1 MPRVNGATGPTRRDD
16 AVLHV
21 ITALDVGGAEL
32 ALKRLVLSAPPG
44 AARHIVVSL
53 RDTGVVGRELQQEG
67 IEVHAVGMRG
77 PFSAIRGFVHLARLI
92 SRIDPAI
99 VQTWMYHGDLFGG
112 LAARLAGRR
121 DIIWGIRQT
130 GFGPGA
136 SAATVAV
143 MRLCA
148 RLSFSVPRLIVC
160 CAESARLSHVAF
172 GYCEQKM
179 RVIVNGFDLPALP
192 DLEARRPAV
201 RAEIGA
207 QRGQVVIGMVG
218 RFDPLK
224 NHRGFVT
231 AARDV
236 ARRHA
241 SAFFMLVGRGVERSN
256 AELMAWIDEA
266 GLQDRCAVLGERRD
280 IVSCMAAM
288 DVFCLPSL
296 LEGFPNVVGEAMALG
311 LPCVVT
317 DAGDAASLVGDT
329 GWVVPTNDPV
339 RLAAALDEVVAL
351 GPERRRE
358 AGRAAR
364 ARIGERFSMARTRAS
379 FDRAYAELRGQAG

>member
-1 MPRVNGATGPTRRDD
+1 MNGTIIPARRDD
-16 AVLHV
+16 TVLHV
-21 ITALDVGGAEL
+21 ITALDIGGAEL
-32 ALKRLVLSAPPG
+32 ALKRLVLNAPRT
-44 AARHIVVSL
+44 AARQIVVSL
-53 RDTGVVGRELQQEG
+53 RDTGIVGRELQQEG
-67 IEVHAVGMRG
+67 IEVHAIGMRG
-77 PFSAIRGFVHLARLI
+77 PFSAIRGLLRLTRLI
-92 SRIDPAI
+92 ARIDPAI

-136 SAATVAV
+136 SAMTIAV

-160 CAESARLSHVAF
+160 CAESARLSHIAF
-172 GYCEQKM
+172 GYCARKM
-179 RVIVNGFDLPALP
+179 RVIVNGFDLPALA
-192 DLEARRPAV
+192 DLETCRAAV
-201 RAEIGA
+201 RAEIGV
-207 QRGQVVIGMVG
+207 QGGQVVIGMVG

-231 AARDV
+231 AARAV
-236 ARRHA
+236 AARHA
-241 SAFFMLVGRGVERSN
+241 SAFFLMVGHGVDPSN

-266 GLQDRCAVLGERRD
+266 GLKGRCALLGERRD
-280 IVSCMAAM
+280 VMGCMAAM

-317 DAGDAASLVGDT
+317 DAGDAASLVGDA
-329 GWVVPTNDPV
+329 GWVVPTNDV
-339 RLAAALDEVVAL
+339 ARLAAALDEVVVL
-351 GPERRRE
+351 GHERRRE
-358 AGRAAR
+358 AGRAGR
-364 ARIGERFSMARTRAS
+364 ARIAERFSMAHTRAS
-379 FDRAYAELRGQAG
+379 FDSAYAELRGQAS